1 MILTFSFKFWCDY
14 LDMSAVRPFVL
25 LSLNSLAGFFFA
37 WFTIFFV
44 MLLWQKCRIQ
54 SLEKLILVENGVV
67 MPPVVQDI
75 KIKVDLV
82 REKLEVN
89 KH

>member
-1 MILTFSFKFWCDY
+1 
-14 LDMSAVRPFVL
+14 
-25 LSLNSLAGFFFA
+25 
-37 WFTIFFV
+37 